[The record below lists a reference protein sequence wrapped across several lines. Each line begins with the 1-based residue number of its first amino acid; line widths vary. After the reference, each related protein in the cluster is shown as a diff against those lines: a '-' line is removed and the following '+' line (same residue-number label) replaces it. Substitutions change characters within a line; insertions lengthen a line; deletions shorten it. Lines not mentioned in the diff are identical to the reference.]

1 MITYAFILLL
11 YGILLVVVGLLANT
25 ADVSSSSSI
34 LTAVQTA
41 SGYLSS
47 VPFPYFLVS
56 LLGSLAFLVVFEAFY
71 WAYKGVR
78 WVYNKIPGI
87 N

>member
-11 YGILLVVVGLLANT
+11 YGILLVIVGLLLNT
-25 ADVSSSSSI
+25 ADVSATSSI
-34 LTAVQTA
+34 ATAIQAA

-47 VPFPYFLVS
+47 VPFPLFLLS
-56 LLGSLAFLVVFEAFY
+56 LLATLSFLVVFEAFY
-71 WAYKGVR
+71 WGYKGVR